1 MKDSNL
7 RPLGYEPNSL
17 TADVTRYIWYK
28 WPESNRHARYR
39 RQSLSLLWLPITPHL
54 LGIPQETR
62 TLTNGFGDRRA
73 AITLGRNKLG
83 PTIGFELMTY
93 RLQGDCTTTV
103 LSRLFLFKCIVS

>member
-62 TLTNGFGDRRA
+62 TLTNDFGDRCA
-73 AITLGRNKLG
+73 AITLGRIIMVRRKGLEPLTNGL
-83 PTIGFELMTY
+83 
-93 RLQGDCTTTV
+93 
-103 LSRLFLFKCIVS
+103 